1 MEVITYDMD
10 TDPSFREFVPVDYDE
25 SWQNLLEN
33 CFKDLQR
40 YPSTAKVFHRK
51 PAENCYI

>member
-1 MEVITYDMD
+1 MD

-25 SWQNLLEN
+25 SWQSLLEN